1 MLILKTMAHETVWG
15 GEKLLPYAG
24 ADINGN
30 GKIGHLYSLCGED
43 GLETVI
49 LNGKDQNKPFRL
61 WFEEHKG
68 RFGLGHY
75 DEFPLIIALVE
86 ACDNLSIQV
95 HPDDEVAKAE
105 EGASYGK
112 NESWFFL
119 EAPKQG
125 VIYNGCLTDNK
136 EEVLARLQSGEMLS
150 VVDTL
155 PVEAGDYVYV
165 EAGTLHALTA
175 GSFLYEIEE
184 NSPWTYRLYDYNRT
198 DAQGKRRELHIDKAM
213 KALKPKLKSKAGR
226 MVEGDQE
233 ERRYLLKKLENV
245 REYINESQTLECVTL
260 LEGSC
265 QEEGI
270 FVTAG
275 TTIVLEPGERV
286 EGDLKLAMMAR
297 PK

>member
-1 MLILKTMAHETVWG
+1 MLILKKVAHETVWG
-15 GEKLLPYAG
+15 GEKLIPYSDG
-24 ADINGN
+24 QVK
-30 GKIGHLYSLCGED
+30 KIGHLYSLCGEE

-49 LNGKDQNKPFRL
+49 LNGKYQNRPFRL
-61 WFEEHKG
+61 WFKEHKEQ
-68 RFGLGHY
+68 FGLGHY
-75 DEFPLIIALVE
+75 EEFPLIIALVE

-95 HPDDEVAKAE
+95 HPDDKIAKEE

-119 EAPKQG
+119 NAPKHG
-125 VIYNGCLTDNK
+125 VIYNGCLANSN
-136 EEVLARLQSGEMLS
+136 EEVLTQLQAGKMLS

-198 DAQGKRRELHIDKAM
+198 DAQGKQRELHIDKAM
-213 KALKPKLKSKAGR
+213 KALKPQLKSKACR
-226 MVEGDQE
+226 MGENCQD
-233 ERRYLLKKLENV
+233 ERRYLLKKLKDV
-245 REYINESQTLECVTL
+245 QEYINESSTLECVTL
-260 LEGSC
+260 LRGSC
-265 QEEGI
+265 KADGI
-270 FVTAG
+270 SVTIG
-275 TTIVLEPGERV
+275 TTIVLEPGERL
-286 EGDLKLAMMAR
+286 EGEFKLAMMAR